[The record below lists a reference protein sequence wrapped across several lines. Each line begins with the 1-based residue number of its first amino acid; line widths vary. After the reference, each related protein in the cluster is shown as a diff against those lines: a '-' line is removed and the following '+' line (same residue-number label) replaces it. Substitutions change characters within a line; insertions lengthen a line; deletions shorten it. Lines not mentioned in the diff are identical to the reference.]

1 MELDTTGKVTG
12 TVLEEGDT
20 LTFADAAFAWEQVYA
35 PSGDYLVGFLISD
48 LDGNVVEQYT
58 QVKVK

>member
-1 MELDTTGKVTG
+1 MELDS
-12 TVLEEGDT
+12 
-20 LTFADAAFAWEQVYA
+20 TFADAAFAWEQVYA
-35 PSGDYLVGFLISD
+35 PSGDYLVGFLIND